1 MLGAPI
7 PEPIVKMKNGI
18 ANSHPERGRLIILAT
33 KTIVKDVMNKQIGSI
48 ILFLNLT
55 PFLNMSLEIIP
66 PSIKAIDIGIKNKLN
81 FPVAK

>member
-18 ANSHPERGRLIILAT
+18 ANSQPERGRLIILVT
-33 KTIVKDVMNKQIGSI
+33 KTIVKDVMNRQIGSI
-48 ILFLNLT
+48 ILFSNLT

-66 PSIKAIDIGIKNKLN
+66 PNINAIDIGIKNKLN
-81 FPVAK
+81 SSVAK